1 MGLGDLYIEKKT
13 HSSLNEDLCQ
23 YHFVKK
29 YFCWFWFFFG
39 WVGCFFG
46 VFLLLFF
53 LNKQTVKY
61 HDMSVK

>member
-13 HSSLNEDLCQ
+13 HSSLDEDLCQ

-29 YFCWFWFFFG
+29 YFCWFWGFFVG
-39 WVGCFFG
+39 WVVFWCFF
-46 VFLLLFF
+46 LYYFF